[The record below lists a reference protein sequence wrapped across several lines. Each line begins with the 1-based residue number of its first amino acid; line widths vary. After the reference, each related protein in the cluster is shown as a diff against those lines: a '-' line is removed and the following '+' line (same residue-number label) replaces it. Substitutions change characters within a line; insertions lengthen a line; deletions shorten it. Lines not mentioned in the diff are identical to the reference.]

1 MATIAS
7 SIAIQGAILQ
17 RIEERGCGP
26 VLQTPTVVQPSTIEG
41 VPTYKAFRWNSDDG
55 QVEHTVPEGFEYP
68 SYTVGI
74 MFNLWFFGDLP
85 RFLRPFKEIPGVDLP
100 TKLCKTNYSRCKKV
114 ISALTEYAIRGKL
127 INRLSEITIANA
139 QSIYDYGYD
148 LLLQSVFPVKRANRC
163 DHLNI
168 NTVANLMYRLPNDD
182 SVNIS

>member
-1 MATIAS
+1 MQPQKIVDILLERFKIDGVVAMTPNDIKQCIVEILNSSTGPMATIAS

-114 ISALTEYAIRGKL
+114 ISA
-127 INRLSEITIANA
+127 
-139 QSIYDYGYD
+139 
-148 LLLQSVFPVKRANRC
+148 
-163 DHLNI
+163 
-168 NTVANLMYRLPNDD
+168 
-182 SVNIS
+182 